1 MVSKSSVSFLTFL
14 LVVFFFQHRPQSFF
28 FKERV
33 ERYVAELKLTK
44 LGNSDRAASGATF
57 NHKRDIEG
65 DTINRVP
72 WMQEEDDET
81 YQI

>member
-1 MVSKSSVSFLTFL
+1 M
-14 LVVFFFQHRPQSFF
+14 
-28 FKERV
+28 EG
-33 ERYVAELKLTK
+33 YVAELKLTK